1 MSGNHNSV
9 HLNPG
14 YPIYPAYPVNGDQNI
29 YPADSDIPA
38 GTSKTLR
45 TVSDDALATNEETSI
60 NMLKYVAW
68 VVGDMAGR
76 DIDIASPMTHRFI
89 NGGR

>member
-1 MSGNHNSV
+1 MNGNHNNYFFDHCWIGRCCIDPAMDPV
-9 HLNPG
+9 F
-14 YPIYPAYPVNGDQNI
+14 YPAN
-29 YPADSDIPA
+29 STTPA

-45 TVSDDALATNEETSI
+45 TVYDDALATNEETSI

-68 VVGDMAGR
+68 VIGDMAGW
-76 DIDIASPMTHRFI
+76 DIASPMTHRFI